1 MTLEEYQDLK
11 MKMIHN
17 TGVYR
22 FKKGFNPELVEFV
35 NELYIVFNPFMNL
48 VFNISQ
54 KIYKSLN
61 SIKNKLK
68 K

>member
-1 MTLEEYQDLK
+1 

-22 FKKGFNPELVEFV
+22 FKKGFNGDFVEFV
-35 NELYIVFNPFMNL
+35 NELYIIFNPIMNTI
-48 VFNISQ
+48 FNISE
-54 KIYKSLN
+54 KLYKELSR
-61 SIKNKLK
+61 IKNRIIK